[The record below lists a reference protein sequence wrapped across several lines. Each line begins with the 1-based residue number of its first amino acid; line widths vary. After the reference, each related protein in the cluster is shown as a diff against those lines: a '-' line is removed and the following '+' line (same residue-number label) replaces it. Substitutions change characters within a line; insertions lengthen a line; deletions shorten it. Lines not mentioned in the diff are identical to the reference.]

1 MCIRIGVGPLTEMV
15 LLGSVAVR
23 FPGRELRWDSE
34 AMRFPGTQ
42 EADLFIRRRYRDGWE
57 VRGL

>member
-1 MCIRIGVGPLTEMV
+1 MV